1 MILTPKA
8 GGADNAEESFKCC
21 QCGHMFGT
29 EGRRHAE
36 CPVCGH
42 DCAPPHCGIVDA
54 SNEGY

>member
-1 MILTPKA
+1 MTPKA

-29 EGRRHAE
+29 EGRMHAE

-42 DCAPPHCGIVDA
+42 DCAPPHCEIVDA